1 MKKKRTVGFST
12 FEHCL
17 KKELNEQ
24 RFVLGPMPLFIAA
37 GEGGESRQLWEAGL
51 LHSIICVNRLP
62 IKHVLTHFCNDLQKE
77 NTFICLIVISIREKT
92 PTVLTNDCPWEMGGS
107 VDLLFISKF
116 WELLKKVIAVKYAK
130 YKCSS

>member
-37 GEGGESRQLWEAGL
+37 REGGERPLWEAGL
-51 LHSIICVNRLP
+51 LHSIICVNTLP
-62 IKHVLTHFCNDLQKE
+62 IKHVWTHFCNDLQKE
-77 NTFICLIVISIREKT
+77 NTFICLIVIYIRGKNSHGINKWLSLRDGWVCGFAFYFQILRTTEK
-92 PTVLTNDCPWEMGGS
+92 
-107 VDLLFISKF
+107 K
-116 WELLKKVIAVKYAK
+116 
-130 YKCSS
+130 